1 MQVEMINDEVMVILQ
16 VVLVI
21 FILACLLS
29 LIRYLNILKYEKRLR
44 RYVVDDVK
52 KQKMGLFGVI
62 EYRYKMFEHAVSK
75 MLSKSKLLTKY
86 SRRYLVYINRNNR
99 NQVTP
104 MDFVTRKILIS
115 IGFVLTIIISNILRG
130 VMFSLLQIL
139 CGLIIGFYLLDIFHL
154 LVRKKDIKV
163 VEDDLY
169 KAISIMSNSF
179 RAGKSIMQAIAI
191 VASETDGPL
200 REEFSYMLT
209 DLNYGLD
216 DEQVLERFSERVKI
230 PEVKYM
236 TTSLIVLNKTGG
248 DIVEIFKTV
257 EDSILSR
264 RKLNHELKMLTA
276 SSNLIFKILVSMP
289 VFTSLFIYTLNPSYF
304 SVLITTSIGNIIL
317 AIIVLLYII
326 YIFIIKRIM
335 KVEGI

>member
-1 MQVEMINDEVMVILQ
+1 MQVEMMNDEVIVILQ
-16 VVLVI
+16 IILVV

-29 LIRYLNILKYEKRLR
+29 LVRYLNILKYEKRLR

-52 KQKMGLFGVI
+52 KQKAGLFGTI
-62 EYRYKMFEHAVSK
+62 EYRYKLFEHSVSK
-75 MLSKSKLLTKY
+75 LLSKSKLLCNY
-86 SRRYLVYINRNNR
+86 SSRYLVYINRNNR
-99 NQVTP
+99 HQVTP
-104 MDFVTRKILIS
+104 MDFVTRKILVS
-115 IGFVLTIIISNILRG
+115 IAFVFTIIVSNVLRG

-139 CGLIIGFYLLDIFHL
+139 CGLIIGFYLLDIFHMFA
-154 LVRKKDIKV
+154 RKKDIKV

-179 RAGKSIMQAIAI
+179 RAGKSIMQAISI

-200 REEFSYMLT
+200 KEEFSYMLT

-257 EDSILSR
+257 EESILSR

-289 VFTSLFIYTLNPSYF
+289 LLTSLFIYTLNPSYF
-304 SVLITTSIGNIIL
+304 SVLITTSIGNVIL
-317 AIIVLLYII
+317 AIIVLLYVI
-326 YIFIIKRIM
+326 YIFIIRRVM